1 MAHSELLESFIEEAA
16 EVLSGLERGVAELR
30 TLTSPLAP
38 TAEVPS
44 PGTHE
49 PATHELAEHLAS
61 LSILAHRLRGSAAL
75 YGYAQL
81 STLASLQ
88 ERLLGARPQLG
99 SEQHQEFL
107 KLLEQVNV
115 TLRQG
120 LTRLQAGG
128 NDHDLG
134 LLFARSGGASTL
146 RLLLQQ
152 RPDAFQMRAS
162 RLHHA
167 PHPGE
172 AVTGEAATG
181 EAATGAA
188 VKDAAPVPLT
198 VDRQVRAFAQENAEV
213 WEYFAPEVQEHL
225 ASLREQLGRGE
236 NADLAVMFRAAH
248 TIKGSAYMVG
258 LPPLGDFAHGLE
270 DLLGAVREG
279 AVSLS
284 SDVRSLLAEAT
295 DATSDLLAV
304 ATGADGAALP
314 AQLAA
319 LTARLRSAHSGEPA
333 TPAAVAAAE
342 AVSPQTVSPQAAQT
356 QTAQTQATATS
367 IRVPAARLEGLME
380 QLGEL
385 VTARARMTLLLSR
398 LDELQGSMTA
408 SQERFQRTVRDFEE
422 RYLNPDMVRTEGAA
436 PGSAQ
441 MGGLDL
447 SQQFAELEFD
457 TYNDLN
463 ILSRSITELS
473 ADFAEVRRRLSD
485 TVAELSG
492 ENEQLGKL
500 VRRLRLDVNQTS
512 RVAFSQATARLR
524 RWVREQQAGLTLQVE
539 GEDVLVESGIL
550 QRISDPLLHLLT
562 NAAYHG
568 LSGESEAGRRAAGK
582 SPQGTVWVRA
592 AEQGNF
598 LEVTVADDGQ
608 GLDYARIRERALER
622 GLRSAQELGQ
632 LSQEELGRLVLLPG
646 FSTAREV
653 GHLAGRGVGLDVVAT
668 AVRQLGGELLIS
680 SERGVGT
687 AFTLRVP
694 TTQRIMDVL
703 HIDLGAGHHAA
714 LPVGAVRSLRDVA
727 PCDLRREAGQLWLDL
742 GGQPVPVVDARP
754 IWGQAPQDTETDAH
768 LAVVSSISG
777 PLALRVHDFGEIEEV
792 AVTAPSSLLAPLD
805 YLAGMAVSGTGQVLA
820 LLDPAGLLR
829 LSRRP
834 DAWLGQTQRQQQA
847 TGNRRLL
854 LVDDSLSVR
863 RLMGRM
869 LERGGYQVV
878 TASDGQEALDLLQ
891 QDADFG
897 AVVTDLEMPRVNGY
911 ELLSAVRARPATAGL
926 PMLVMTTR
934 AGEKHQR
941 LAFQLGADDYF
952 TKPVNEALLLRRLST
967 LRRGEKPPEKPSG
980 EGSGVPATGVGA

>member
-1 MAHSELLESFIEEAA
+1 MVMAHSELLESFREEAA
-16 EVLSGLERGVAELR
+16 EVLSGLEEGVTGLR
-30 TLTSPLAP
+30 TLSGAAGHAHDTP
-38 TAEVPS
+38 
-44 PGTHE
+44 
-49 PATHELAEHLAS
+49 ELAAHLGD
-61 LSILAHRLRGSAAL
+61 LSVLAHRLRGSAAL

-88 ERLLGARPQLG
+88 ERLLDARPQLDR
-99 SEQHQEFL
+99 EQHQEFL
-107 KLLEQVNV
+107 TLLEQVNAA
-115 TLRQG
+115 LRQG
-120 LTRLQAGG
+120 LSRLQAGG
-128 NDHDLG
+128 DDHDLG
-134 LLFARSGGASTL
+134 LLFARSGGATTL
-146 RLLLQQ
+146 QRLLQQ
-152 RPDAFQMRAS
+152 RPDAFQIRAS

-167 PHPGE
+167 PPSDTPSE
-172 AVTGEAATG
+172 TAE
-181 EAATGAA
+181 
-188 VKDAAPVPLT
+188 DAPAPLT
-198 VDRQVRAFAQENAEV
+198 VAQEVQAFVRDNAEV
-213 WEYFAPEVQEHL
+213 WEYFAPEVHEHL

-236 NADLAVMFRAAH
+236 DADLQVMFRAAH

-258 LPPLGDFAHGLE
+258 LPPLGDFAHGME
-270 DLLGAVREG
+270 DLLGAAREG

-284 SDVRSLLAEAT
+284 SDVRGLLAEAT
-295 DATSDLLAV
+295 DTIGDLLTV
-304 ATGADGAALP
+304 AAGADGAALP
-314 AQLAA
+314 AQLTAV
-319 LTARLRSAHSGEPA
+319 TARLRSAHSGEQTPVPPMSAAAPVVAPVPA
-333 TPAAVAAAE
+333 PAPAA
-342 AVSPQTVSPQAAQT
+342 
-356 QTAQTQATATS
+356 ATS
-367 IRVPAARLEGLME
+367 IRVPAARLEGLMD

-385 VTARARMTLLLSR
+385 VTARARMTQLLSR

-408 SQERFQRTVRDFEE
+408 SQERFQRTGRDFEE
-422 RYLNPDMVRTEGAA
+422 RYLNPDMVREEGAA
-436 PGSAQ
+436 PTTR

-485 TVAELSG
+485 TAAELSE

-512 RVAFSQATARLR
+512 RVAFSQTTARLR
-524 RWVREQQAGLTLQVE
+524 RWAREQQADLTLQVE
-539 GEDVLVESGIL
+539 GEDVLIESGIL

-568 LSGESEAGRRAAGK
+568 LASESAESRRAAGK
-582 SPQGTVWVRA
+582 NPQGTVWIRA

-622 GLRSAQELGQ
+622 GLRSAQELEQ
-632 LSQEELGRLVLLPG
+632 LSSDELGRLILLPG

-653 GHLAGRGVGLDVVAT
+653 GNVAGRGVGLDVVAT

-703 HIDLGAGHHAA
+703 HLDLGAGHHAA
-714 LPVGAVRSLRDVA
+714 LPVGSVRSLRDV
-727 PCDLRREAGQLWLDL
+727 PLGDLRRDDGQLWLDF

-754 IWGQAPQDTETDAH
+754 IWGHAPQDTDTEAH

-777 PLALRVHDFGEIEEV
+777 LLALRVHDFGDIEEV
-792 AVTAPSSLLAPLD
+792 AVTAPSGLLAPLD

-820 LLDPAGLLR
+820 ILDPAGVLR

-834 DAWLGQTQRQQQA
+834 ATWLGQAQRQVQA
-847 TGNRRLL
+847 TGNQRLL

-863 RLMGRM
+863 RLVGRM

-952 TKPVNEALLLRRLST
+952 TKPVNEALLLRRLGT
-967 LRRGEKPPEKPSG
+967 LQQAQQA
-980 EGSGVPATGVGA
+980 GVSA

>member
-1 MAHSELLESFIEEAA
+1 MPHRELLESFIEEAA
-16 EVLSGLERGVAELR
+16 EVLSGLEHGVAGLR
-30 TLTSPLAP
+30 LLSRPSLEASPTPSTHAP
-38 TAEVPS
+38 NTHISTTAER
-44 PGTHE
+44 
-49 PATHELAEHLAS
+49 LND

-75 YGYAQL
+75 YGYVQL

-88 ERLLGARPQLG
+88 ERLLGTRPQLSG
-99 SEQHQEFL
+99 EQHQEFL
-107 KLLEQVNV
+107 SLLEQVNG

-120 LTRLQAGG
+120 LSRLQAGG

-134 LLFARSGGASTL
+134 LLFARSGGATTL
-146 RLLLQQ
+146 QRLLQQ

-167 PHPGE
+167 TPPGE
-172 AVTGEAATG
+172 DDPEQAAG
-181 EAATGAA
+181 LSGAE
-188 VKDAAPVPLT
+188 LT
-198 VDRQVRAFAQENAEV
+198 VDRQVQVFARENAEV
-213 WEYFAPEVQEHL
+213 WEYFAPEVHEHL

-236 NADLAVMFRAAH
+236 DADLQVMFRAAH

-258 LPPLGDFAHGLE
+258 LPPLGDFAHSLE
-270 DLLGAVREG
+270 DLLGAAREG
-279 AVSLS
+279 AVGLS
-284 SDVRSLLAEAT
+284 SDVRHLIAEAT
-295 DATSDLLAV
+295 DTIGDLLTV
-304 ATGADGAALP
+304 GGGAPGTALP
-314 AQLAA
+314 AQLASVS
-319 LTARLRSAHSGEPA
+319 ARLRLAHSGEPA
-333 TPAAVAAAE
+333 PAPLAAPNRSAT
-342 AVSPQTVSPQAAQT
+342 AQDMVGQASGNQATGNQASGNQPQAA
-356 QTAQTQATATS
+356 ATS

-385 VTARARMTLLLSR
+385 VTARARMTRLLSR

-436 PGSAQ
+436 LSSSP
-441 MGGLDL
+441 MGGLGF
-447 SQQFAELEFD
+447 SQQFAELEFN

-485 TVAELSG
+485 TATELSE

-524 RWVREQQAGLTLQVE
+524 RWVREQQAELTLQVE
-539 GEDVLVESGIL
+539 GEDVQIESGIL

-562 NAAYHG
+562 NAAHHG
-568 LSGESEAGRRAAGK
+568 LSGESEEGRRAAGK
-582 SPQGTVWVRA
+582 PPQGTVWIRA

-622 GLRSAQELGQ
+622 GLRSAQELDA
-632 LSQEELGRLVLLPG
+632 LSQEQLGRLVLLPG

-653 GHLAGRGVGLDVVAT
+653 GHVAGRGVGLDVVAT

-687 AFTLRVP
+687 AFTLRLP

-703 HIDLGAGHHAA
+703 HIDLGGGHRAA
-714 LPVGAVRSLRDVA
+714 LPVGSIRSLRDV
-727 PCDLRREAGQLWLDL
+727 PVSELRRDAGGSWLDF
-742 GGQPVPVVDARP
+742 GGESVPVVDARP
-754 IWGQAPQDTETDAH
+754 LWGQTPDPADPEAR
-768 LAVVSSISG
+768 LVVASSIST
-777 PLALRVHDFGEIEEV
+777 LIAVRVHDFGEIEEV
-792 AVTAPSSLLAPLD
+792 AVTAPGGLLAPLD
-805 YLAGMAVSGTGQVLA
+805 HLAGMAVSGTGQVLA
-820 LLDPAGLLR
+820 ILDPAGVLR

-834 DAWLGQTQRQQQA
+834 EAWLGQTHAPAQA
-847 TGNRRLL
+847 SAKRRLL

-863 RLMGRM
+863 RLVGRM

-897 AVVTDLEMPRVNGY
+897 AVVTDLEMSRVNGY
-911 ELLSAVRARPATAGL
+911 ELLAAVRARPETAGL
-926 PMLVMTTR
+926 PLLVMTTR

-967 LRRGEKPPEKPSG
+967 LRRSQPEVS
-980 EGSGVPATGVGA
+980 A